1 MTTPKMPSVRDRVSG
16 SVGPAV
22 VQYRWGNDVQSPN
35 PAYTIMSAPN
45 RLGWRKDMTDIVTPD
60 FRAWQARGGVINN
73 PMWSTEVEYTGS
85 DKGWSFEAPVPGNR
99 YFGDCPSNWCIY
111 AYGRPEP
118 WVSADSTVHNLVQ
131 TTATQAWANVNVGE
145 FQGLAALGELHQTLN
160 LLGDPIRTISDF
172 LWQRVWADADWKAAR
187 GKKAKNKALA
197 QLLSSLW
204 LQYQY
209 AFRPILMDIEAIA
222 AELHDQT
229 FSIRRTSRASA
240 QKTITATRSYT
251 SAYGGVSV
259 DFTEE
264 QRTVVSVRSGVLYEA
279 AIDPHRQF
287 GLHWTNLPS
296 ALWELTPWSFVADWF
311 INVGDYLQAV
321 VPKNAAILAEFSS
334 IVVKTTVERKSGAAR
349 VSSGAPWVTKRS
361 PNGMDRT
368 VRTSKTRR
376 NVLPSPSVTPALSF
390 ADSLAKGNRGLNAYM
405 LFLQQFI
412 KGH

>member
-1 MTTPKMPSVRDRVSG
+1 MTTPKMPYQRTRETG
-16 SVGPAV
+16 AIGPTV

-35 PAYTIMSAPN
+35 PAYTAMSAPN
-45 RLGWRKDMTDIVTPD
+45 RLGWMRSMTDIVTPD
-60 FRAWQARGGVINN
+60 FRAWLARKGIVNN
-73 PMWSTEVEYTGS
+73 PMWFLEVEYTGS
-85 DKGWSFEAPVPGNR
+85 DSGWSFEAPVPGNR

-118 WVSADSTVHNLVQ
+118 WVSPDSTVDNLVR
-131 TTATQAWANVNVGE
+131 TTATQAWAGVNVGE

-160 LLGDPIRTISDF
+160 MLGDPIRTISDF
-172 LWQRVWADADWKAAR
+172 LWQRAWGDADWKAAR
-187 GKKAKNKALA
+187 GKKAKQKALA
-197 QLLSSLW
+197 NLLSSLW

-209 AFRPILMDIEAIA
+209 AFRPVLLDIEAIVT
-222 AELHDQT
+222 ELQDQS
-229 FSIRRTSRASA
+229 FSLRRTSRASA
-240 QKTITATRSYT
+240 QKTIVATRSYT
-251 SAYGGVSV
+251 SAFGGVSV

-264 QRTVVSVRSGVLYEA
+264 QRTVVSVRSGILYEA
-279 AIDPHRQF
+279 SIDPSRQF

-311 INVGDYLQAV
+311 INVGDFLQAV

-334 IVVKTTVERKSGAAR
+334 IEVKTTVERKSGAAR

-368 VRTSKTRR
+368 VRTSRTRR
-376 NVLPSPSVTPALSF
+376 NVLPSPSITPSLSF
-390 ADSLAKGNRGLNAYM
+390 ADSLAQGNRGLNAYM

-412 KGH
+412 KGL